1 MTSDDVCMYNEKGRQ
16 CSRRLGTRVLLLPVC
31 VEDSLQYKSLVSHTR
46 THTYTH
52 NNNTQRTPQIPHTT
66 NNTLTGLNHTPLPQT
81 MLRLLLDTDVMTKY
95 GSRMLPKIK
104 IITNKKEKLTKNHTN
119 IKYTVCIYNI
129 PSIKQDIFV

>member
-1 MTSDDVCMYNEKGRQ
+1 MTADDVCMYNEKGRQ

-31 VEDSLQYKSLVSHTR
+31 VEVSLQYKSLVSHTH
-46 THTYTH
+46 THTDTH
-52 NNNTQRTPQIPHTT
+52 THTT
-66 NNTLTGLNHTPLPQT
+66 ITHRGRLRFHTQQTNTLTGLNHTPLPQT
-81 MLRLLLDTDVMTKY
+81 MPRLLMTRY
-95 GSRMLPKIK
+95 GSRMIQKIK